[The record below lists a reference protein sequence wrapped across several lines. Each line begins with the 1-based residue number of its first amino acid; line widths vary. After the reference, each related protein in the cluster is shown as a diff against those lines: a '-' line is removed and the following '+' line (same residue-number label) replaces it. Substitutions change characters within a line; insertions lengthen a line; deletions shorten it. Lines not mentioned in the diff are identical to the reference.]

1 MSGTTVD
8 IEALDQAAFALS
20 AYIGEVSQSVQ
31 KMRDAARDCSD
42 NMGNDVYSQKAIM
55 NLGDCANELSKA
67 MTEAEDLRKKILA
80 KKQQIEDVARSF

>member
-8 IEALDQAAFALS
+8 IEALDQAASALKT
-20 AYIGEVSQSVQ
+20 YIDEVSQSIQ

-42 NMGNDVYSQKAIM
+42 NMGSDVYSQKAIM

-67 MTEAEDLRKKILA
+67 MVEAEDLRTKIIA
-80 KKQQIEDVARSF
+80 KKKQIEDVARSF